1 MKEKRWIRKDVDG
14 IMVDEMSRDLAI
26 SPVVARVLLN
36 RGITEKE
43 DAKRFLS
50 ISSTHLL
57 DPFIMNDMDRCAD
70 RVVRSIITGER
81 IIIYGDYDVDGITAV
96 SLYLLFFRDM
106 GMDVLHYLPY
116 RMTEGYGMNESS
128 IMKIKEMGV
137 SLIITADLGTT
148 SHREIE
154 VAASLGIDVIV
165 TDHHEA
171 PEELPKAYGII
182 NPNRRDST
190 YSFKGLAGVGV
201 AFKFIDAIMMKLK
214 EQSSK
219 SKVFGLCNLD
229 FDISKYLDLVA
240 LGTIADVSPMLEE
253 NRFFVREGLKALS
266 SGARVGVRALKEV
279 AGIDGEVGV
288 GTVGFQL
295 APRINAAGRL
305 AGGETGIVLLTTR
318 SMKEAIE
325 SARHLDA
332 KNRERQKIEEGI
344 LNDVLIRIRNE
355 VDLNQASTIVLASP
369 KWHQGVIGIVASRIA
384 ERFYLPTILISL
396 KDDGTGKG
404 SARSIPPLHLYK
416 AIEQC
421 SDYLEGFGGHK
432 FAAGLTLRQERFD
445 AFSRRFDEVV
455 SESLGESDFLPAI
468 RLDAEVRL
476 ADVTFGLIKD
486 LDRLSPFGPAN
497 PEPVLAA
504 MHVEPVSPRLVG
516 NNHLKLTIK
525 SGSHHLD
532 AIGFDMGSFYPQ
544 LTSRIQARQ
553 ESDVDIAFT
562 PRLDTWRG
570 EERIQMRIRDIR
582 MASDGGRG
590 RREPL

>member
-1 MKEKRWIRKDVDG
+1 MKEKRWIRRDTDG
-14 IMVDEMSRDLAI
+14 FMADEMSRDLAI

-50 ISSTHLL
+50 ISSKLLL
-57 DPFIMNDMDRCAD
+57 DPFIMNDMDRCAE
-70 RVVRSIITGER
+70 RVSRSIMTGER
-81 IIIYGDYDVDGITAV
+81 VIIYGDYDVDGITAT
-96 SLYLLFFRDM
+96 SLYILFFRDL
-106 GMDVLHYLPY
+106 GLDVLHYLPY
-116 RMTEGYGMNESS
+116 RMTEGYGMNVSA

-171 PEELPKAYGII
+171 PEDLPKAYGIL
-182 NPNRRDST
+182 NPNRRDSA

-201 AFKFIDAIMMKLK
+201 AFKFIEAIYK
-214 EQSSK
+214 
-219 SKVFGLCNLD
+219 KVKAEVKVKGSLNLNLD
-229 FDISKYLDLVA
+229 LNLLKYLDLVA

-266 SGARVGVRALKEV
+266 SGGRVGVRALKEV

-355 VDLNQASTIVLASP
+355 IDLNQASAIVLASL

-396 KDDGTGKG
+396 KDDGTGRG
-404 SARSIPPLHLYK
+404 SARSIPPLHIYK
-416 AIEQC
+416 AIERC

-432 FAAGLTLRQERFD
+432 FAAGLTIRHEKFD
-445 AFSRRFDEVV
+445 DFSRRFDEVV
-455 SESLGESDFLPAI
+455 SESLGES
-468 RLDAEVRL
+468 
-476 ADVTFGLIKD
+476 
-486 LDRLSPFGPAN
+486 
-497 PEPVLAA
+497 
-504 MHVEPVSPRLVG
+504 
-516 NNHLKLTIK
+516 
-525 SGSHHLD
+525 
-532 AIGFDMGSFYPQ
+532 
-544 LTSRIQARQ
+544 
-553 ESDVDIAFT
+553 
-562 PRLDTWRG
+562 
-570 EERIQMRIRDIR
+570 
-582 MASDGGRG
+582 
-590 RREPL
+590 

>member
-1 MKEKRWIRKDVDG
+1 MKEKRWIRRDADGLMVDG
-14 IMVDEMSRDLAI
+14 MSRDLAI

-36 RGITEKE
+36 RGITDKE

-50 ISSTHLL
+50 ISSKNLL
-57 DPFIMNDMDRCAD
+57 DPFIMNDMDRCAE
-70 RVVRSIITGER
+70 RVSRSIMTGER
-81 IIIYGDYDVDGITAV
+81 VIIYGDYDVDGITAT
-96 SLYLLFFRDM
+96 SLYILFFRDL
-106 GMDVLHYLPY
+106 GLDVLHYLPY
-116 RMTEGYGMNESS
+116 RMTEGYGMNVSA

-148 SHREIE
+148 SHKEIE
-154 VAASLGIDVIV
+154 VAASMGIDVIV

-171 PEELPKAYGII
+171 PEDLPKAYGIL
-182 NPNRRDST
+182 NPNRRDSA

-201 AFKFIDAIMMKLK
+201 AFKFIEAIY
-214 EQSSK
+214 E
-219 SKVFGLCNLD
+219 KVKAGTKVGAYCNTPLLNLNGD
-229 FDISKYLDLVA
+229 LNLSKYLDLVA
-240 LGTIADVSPMLEE
+240 LGTIADVSPMLDE

-266 SGARVGVRALKEV
+266 SGGRAGVRALKEV

-305 AGGETGIVLLTTR
+305 AGGETGIVLLTTM

-355 VDLNQASTIVLASP
+355 IDLNQASAIVLASP
-369 KWHQGVIGIVASRIA
+369 KWHQGVIGIVASKIA

-396 KDDGTGKG
+396 KDDGQGRG

-416 AIEQC
+416 AIEKC
-421 SDYLEGFGGHK
+421 SEYLQGFGGHK
-432 FAAGLTLRQERFD
+432 FAAGLTIRSEKFD

-476 ADVTFGLIKD
+476 DEVTFSLIKD

-504 MHVEPVSPRLVG
+504 MNVEPVSPRLVG
-516 NNHLKLTIK
+516 SNHLKLTIK
-525 SGSHHLD
+525 SGPHHLD
-532 AIGFDMGSFYPQ
+532 AIGFDMGS
-544 LTSRIQARQ
+544 
-553 ESDVDIAFT
+553 
-562 PRLDTWRG
+562 
-570 EERIQMRIRDIR
+570 
-582 MASDGGRG
+582 
-590 RREPL
+590 

>member
-1 MKEKRWIRKDVDG
+1 MKEKRWIRRDTDG
-14 IMVDEMSRDLAI
+14 FLADEISRDLAI

-50 ISSTHLL
+50 LSSTHLL
-57 DPFIMNDMDRCAD
+57 DPFIMNDMHRCAD
-70 RVVRSIITGER
+70 RVARSIMTGER
-81 IIIYGDYDVDGITAV
+81 VIIYGDYDVDGITAV
-96 SLYLLFFRDM
+96 SLYLLFFRDL
-106 GMDVLHYLPY
+106 GTDVLHYLPS

-154 VAASLGIDVIV
+154 VAASMGIDVIV

-171 PEELPKAYGII
+171 PEDLPKAYGII

-201 AFKFIDAIMMKLK
+201 AFKFIGAIYEKIKAEAKVKGFLKL
-214 EQSSK
+214 
-219 SKVFGLCNLD
+219 NLD
-229 FDISKYLDLVA
+229 LNLLKYLDLVA

-266 SGARVGVRALKEV
+266 SGERIGVRALKEV

-355 VDLNQASTIVLASP
+355 VNLNQVSAIVLASP

-525 SGSHHLD
+525 SGPHHLD

-553 ESDVDIAFT
+553 GSYLDIAFT

-582 MASDGGRG
+582 MTSDGGCT
-590 RREPL
+590 